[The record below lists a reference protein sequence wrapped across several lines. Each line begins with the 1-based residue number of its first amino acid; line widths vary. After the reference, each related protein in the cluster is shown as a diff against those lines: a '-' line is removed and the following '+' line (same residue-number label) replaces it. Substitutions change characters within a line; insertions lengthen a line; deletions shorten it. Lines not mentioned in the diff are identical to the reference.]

1 MAATLIQN
9 ITSADAQS
17 VTFTSIPGTYSN
29 LRLFVRASARDNT
42 TGNNNLA
49 IRINDSS
56 LSRYGWVSGRSYLGS
71 TSQNATSVS
80 RSSDI
85 QRSAIYLTPG
95 GSNISAPTTGAF
107 AILDFANYAG
117 TTNDKN
123 CNYYYSNPTNG
134 GGAYQPNSEFV
145 IGLGQTADSAAIT
158 QIQIL
163 STDRANLLWR
173 ASLWGY

>member
-1 MAATLIQN
+1 MPATLIQN

-17 VTFTSIPGTYSN
+17 VTFTSIPTTYNN

-42 TGNNNLA
+42 SGNNNLA
-49 IRINDSS
+49 VRINGSS
-56 LSRYGWVSGRSYLGS
+56 GLRYGWVAGRSYNPS
-71 TSQNATSVS
+71 TSTAGTSLF

-85 QRSAIYLTPG
+85 QQSAIFLTPG

-123 CNYYYSNPTNG
+123 VNYYYSNPTNG
-134 GGAYQPNSEFV
+134 GGTYQPNSEFI

-158 QIQIL
+158 QIQIF
-163 STDRANLLWR
+163 SDSRANLLWR